1 MKRFLFVL
9 LAMVLM
15 VVFTN
20 TTWAVSTNTGSVVDQ
35 GLTDPRIY
43 GGAADTMKQTTTHTA
58 GVDTLTLTVTAG
70 YIEMAS
76 NASSSLAVT
85 MTETGAIEGD
95 RTVVCNI
102 GSGSIVFTDQTGILN
117 VASTSMTMGAE
128 DTLSLIYTGT
138 IWVEQCR
145 SDN

>member
-1 MKRFLFVL
+1 MKKLFIALFLV
-9 LAMVLM
+9 AM
-15 VVFTN
+15 FTN
-20 TTWAVSTNTGSVVDQ
+20 MAWAVSTNTGSVVDM

-43 GGAADTMKQTTTHTA
+43 GGASDTMKQSTTHTA

-102 GSGSIVFTDQTGILN
+102 GSGSVVFTDQAGILN

-128 DTLSLIYTGT
+128 DTLSLMYTGT
-138 IWVEQCR
+138 IWVETSR